1 VRAFNVLFHDIARYR
16 LAGDHRQENWLTIRW
31 MATVV
36 NMDGALV
43 SPDRATVSVFDRGFL
58 YGDSVYEVIRTYG
71 RRPFEV
77 ERHLARLD
85 RSAARLGLALP
96 WDAARTRAEI
106 VRTLEA
112 CGDGGAPDPDVAP
125 WNAGELSLRVIMT
138 RGAGELGL
146 DPALAMGPRAIV
158 IASPLHAPP
167 LAAYRDGVGCRIVGV
182 RHDAPEAVDTTAKT
196 GAHLSN
202 VLAVAEARAAGAH
215 EALLLDRDGFVT
227 EGASSNVF
235 IIREGRLETPP
246 LAAGILEGVTRAL
259 VLGLARGA
267 GLAVREAPLRPGDLE
282 AADEIFITSTA
293 REVLPVTRLDARPVG
308 AGRVGEVTTRIHHL
322 FREMVSRA
330 GGAAVV

>member
-1 VRAFNVLFHDIARYR
+1 MRTPQCVHSTFCVMTSPDIA
-16 LAGDHRQENWLTIRW
+16 LHAITVKKSGLNSSS

-77 ERHLARLD
+77 DRHLARLE

-112 CGDGGAPDPDVAP
+112 CGDGGAPDPEVAP

-146 DPALAMGPRAIV
+146 DPALAVDPRAIV
-158 IASPLHAPP
+158 IASPLRAPP
-167 LAAYRDGVGCRIVGV
+167 LG
-182 RHDAPEAVDTTAKT
+182 
-196 GAHLSN
+196 
-202 VLAVAEARAAGAH
+202 
-215 EALLLDRDGFVT
+215 
-227 EGASSNVF
+227 
-235 IIREGRLETPP
+235 
-246 LAAGILEGVTRAL
+246 
-259 VLGLARGA
+259 
-267 GLAVREAPLRPGDLE
+267 
-282 AADEIFITSTA
+282 
-293 REVLPVTRLDARPVG
+293 
-308 AGRVGEVTTRIHHL
+308 
-322 FREMVSRA
+322 
-330 GGAAVV
+330 